1 MNEKSFQTM
10 TIDKRVQNTSTS
22 TVIQDSMYQ
31 RIKKRK
37 LIVLGKMTV
46 GKTSLIN
53 RFVDNTINERPNI
66 LQEEMYYKNYF
77 YKNEELKLSILDT
90 VGQSEFT
97 PGLPQRYCI
106 GVHGY
111 ILTFALDDNDSFE
124 VIQHVNKILLE
135 SIGTKYIPRILVGN
149 KKDLEGARY
158 ISTNQGKYQ

>member
-1 MNEKSFQTM
+1 MINEKSIPQTS
-10 TIDKRVQNTSTS
+10 TIRDNKRIDNTSVS
-22 TVIQDSMYQ
+22 TVINDSMYQ

-37 LIVLGKMTV
+37 LIVLGKMGV

-53 RFVDNTINERPNI
+53 RFVDSGVNPQDKPKI
-66 LQEEMYYKNYF
+66 LQEENYYKNYF

-90 VGQSEFT
+90 VGQSEYT

-149 KKDLEGARY
+149 KSDIPGSR
-158 ISTNQGKYQ
+158 

>member
-1 MNEKSFQTM
+1 MINDKTLQS
-10 TIDKRVQNTSTS
+10 IHPDKRIQNTSVS
-22 TVIQDSMYQ
+22 TVVHDSLYQ

-37 LIVLGKMTV
+37 VIVLGKMNV
-46 GKTSLIN
+46 GKTSLIQ
-53 RFVDNTINERPNI
+53 RFVDNNIQERPKV
-66 LQEEMYYKNYF
+66 LQEEMFYKNYF

-111 ILTFALDDNDSFE
+111 ILAFSLDDNDSFE

-149 KKDLEGARY
+149 KKDLESNR
-158 ISTNQGKYQ
+158 